1 MLDHSCIRYQD
12 LSQNRAL
19 FISDIHGEGELLKE
33 LLRKVHYV
41 PGQDS
46 LFLLGDLI
54 EKGRASLDTLHQVT
68 ALMDKGVETRV
79 VVLKG
84 NNDEAEQ
91 LLEETI
97 PLPMKLGYLRTR
109 QSLISEMAQAQG
121 ITIDE
126 KTDFGILRQ
135 RLTAAYAEEFAFLRD
150 LPLLAAGQGYAAVH
164 SSIQNI
170 ENLRQN
176 HPRLMLK
183 DNDFLL
189 NSDCRFSVPVI
200 VGHMPTVALS
210 DRQADCGVHYLK
222 DRNLFAIDGGCGM
235 HAHGQLNALIV
246 EQGDFQHFQT
256 AYADHLIRRRVIGEQ
271 VGTPKELQVFVRYF
285 ESGIEVLEEDG
296 AFLKVRHLKTNR
308 LLEIPRGA
316 LRIIEGKTHCFNS
329 TSCWLPL
336 HSGQEVA
343 VIQEYGDRVFCKHE
357 GRLGWVSSTVLE
369 NLVK

>member
-1 MLDHSCIRYQD
+1 MLDPSCIRYQD
-12 LSQNRAL
+12 LSESRAL
-19 FISDIHGEGELLKE
+19 FISDIHGEAELLKE
-33 LLRKVHYV
+33 LLNKVHYV

-54 EKGRASLDTLHQVT
+54 EKCRASLDTLHQV
-68 ALMDKGVETRV
+68 MDLSRQKRV

-109 QSLISEMAQAQG
+109 RSLISEMAQAQG

-126 KTDFGILRQ
+126 KTDFGVLRQ
-135 RLTAAYAEEFAFLRD
+135 RLTTAYAEEFAFLRD
-150 LPLLAAGQGYAAVH
+150 LPLLVTEQGYAAVH

-170 ENLRQN
+170 ENVRQN
-176 HPRLMLK
+176 NPRLILK

-189 NSDCRFSVPVI
+189 NSDSRFPVPVI

-210 DRQADCGVHYLK
+210 DRQADCGVHFLK

-246 EQGDFQHFQT
+246 EQGDFQHFET
-256 AYADHLIRRRVIGEQ
+256 ACADHLKRRRVIREQ
-271 VGTPKELQVFVRYF
+271 AGTPEELQVFVRYF
-285 ESGIEVLEEDG
+285 ESEVEVLEEEG

-308 LLEIPRGA
+308 LLEIPRSA

-369 NLVK
+369 NLEK

>member
-19 FISDIHGEGELLKE
+19 FISDIHGEDELLKE

-54 EKGRASLDTLHQVT
+54 EKGRASLDTLHQVM
-68 ALMDKGVETRV
+68 ALSRQKRV

-109 QSLISEMAQAQG
+109 RSLISEMAQAQG

-285 ESGIEVLEEDG
+285 ESEIEVLEEDG

>member
-54 EKGRASLDTLHQVT
+54 EKGRASLDTLHQVM
-68 ALMDKGVETRV
+68 ALSRQKRV

-109 QSLISEMAQAQG
+109 RSLISEMAQAQG

-170 ENLRQN
+170 ENLHQN

-189 NSDCRFSVPVI
+189 NLTAV
-200 VGHMPTVALS
+200 
-210 DRQADCGVHYLK
+210 
-222 DRNLFAIDGGCGM
+222 
-235 HAHGQLNALIV
+235 
-246 EQGDFQHFQT
+246 FQF
-256 AYADHLIRRRVIGEQ
+256 R
-271 VGTPKELQVFVRYF
+271 
-285 ESGIEVLEEDG
+285 
-296 AFLKVRHLKTNR
+296 
-308 LLEIPRGA
+308 
-316 LRIIEGKTHCFNS
+316 
-329 TSCWLPL
+329 
-336 HSGQEVA
+336 
-343 VIQEYGDRVFCKHE
+343 
-357 GRLGWVSSTVLE
+357 
-369 NLVK
+369 

>member
-54 EKGRASLDTLHQVT
+54 EKGRASLDTLHQVM
-68 ALMDKGVETRV
+68 ALSRQKRV

-200 VGHMPTVALS
+200 VGHMPTVALRS
-210 DRQADCGVHYLK
+210 LAQHPQWLSQPHSEIILTPHVGEFSALCGRSIEEIQADRIRCAEEYAVSHSVTLVLKGADTLIVSPQGLRCVNKTGNPSLAKAGSGDLLTGMIAALAARGLTPMDATCCGVWLHGK
-222 DRNLFAIDGGCGM
+222 AADKAIEK
-235 HAHGQLNALIV
+235 NALYTIHHR
-246 EQGDFQHFQT
+246 EILAGLDAFLM
-256 AYADHLIRRRVIGEQ
+256 DHQ
-271 VGTPKELQVFVRYF
+271 KELWR
-285 ESGIEVLEEDG
+285 
-296 AFLKVRHLKTNR
+296 
-308 LLEIPRGA
+308 
-316 LRIIEGKTHCFNS
+316 
-329 TSCWLPL
+329 
-336 HSGQEVA
+336 
-343 VIQEYGDRVFCKHE
+343 
-357 GRLGWVSSTVLE
+357 
-369 NLVK
+369 